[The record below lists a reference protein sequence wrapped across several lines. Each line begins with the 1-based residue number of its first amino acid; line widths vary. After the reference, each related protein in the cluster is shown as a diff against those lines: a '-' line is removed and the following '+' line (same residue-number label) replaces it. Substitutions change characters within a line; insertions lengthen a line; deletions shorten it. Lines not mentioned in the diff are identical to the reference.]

1 MLYIVSP
8 ETEAA
13 DLGPLAQPAF
23 NQAIDDFGICQSIVL
38 DGDHEQGFN
47 ISRRPDGVA
56 GRKHFDR

>member
-23 NQAIDDFGICQSIVL
+23 NQAIDDFGICRSIKL
-38 DGDHEQGFN
+38 DGDHGQRFDN
-47 ISRRPDGVA
+47 LRQLDSVA
-56 GRKHFDR
+56 GRKQFDR